1 MFINNQGKF
10 CMKIN
15 QVKNNINFNS
25 GYNLNIAKME
35 RQINPINTELF
46 FKNSKFKDWGTFY
59 NIDLKGNKAIA
70 LANKL
75 CAEIFIKFRQLYD
88 FRQNRC
94 TQTLIFPQDIYAF
107 NKSESDF
114 YNNQQFFVNIESI
127 RPNKNKPTFDP
138 GTVFIDNAFDS
149 LEYINSSAEHLHEEN
164 ILSTNHFL
172 HNFVHE
178 WLHAQFTNILK
189 ARARLGLYYYNRTA
203 QKYEHQKLDDKEKE
217 MVGNLIGTYAFSKEE
232 GQYPE
237 LFVESWTK
245 FICESLS
252 DDCESFAKNPVDI
265 LKSMPKEFQSLL
277 EKISQV
283 KMYHLYEN

>member
-1 MFINNQGKF
+1 
-10 CMKIN
+10 MKVN
-15 QVKNNINFNS
+15 KVKNNINFKAR
-25 GYNLNIAKME
+25 YNLNIAKME
-35 RQINPINTELF
+35 KQINPNETEFF
-46 FKNSKFKDWGTFY
+46 FKNSEIKDWGTFY

-138 GTVFIDNAFDS
+138 GTVFIDNTFDS
-149 LEYINSSAEHLHEEN
+149 LEHIDSNIEKMHDKN

-172 HNFVHE
+172 HNFIHE

-189 ARARLGLYYYNRTA
+189 ARAFLGSYNYDKTV
-203 QKYEHQKLDDKEKE
+203 QIYNNQKLNDKEKE
-217 MVGNLIGTYAFSKEE
+217 MVGNIIGTYTFEKEE
-232 GQYPE
+232 SQYSE
-237 LFVESWTK
+237 LFAESWTK

-252 DDCESFAKNPVDI
+252 EDCKTFSKNPIDI
-265 LKSMPKEFQSLL
+265 LKSMPREFQNLL
-277 EKISQV
+277 EKVSQV
-283 KMYHLYEN
+283 KMKHLFDK